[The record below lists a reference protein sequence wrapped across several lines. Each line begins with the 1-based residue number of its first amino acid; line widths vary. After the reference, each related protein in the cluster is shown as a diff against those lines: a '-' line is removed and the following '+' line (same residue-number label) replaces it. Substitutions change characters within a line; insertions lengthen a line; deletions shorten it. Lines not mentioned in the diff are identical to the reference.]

1 MWHSPTQLS
10 ACEKIRGN
18 PLRRRRIDNPS
29 GRQRSKS
36 KESVKRPI
44 RAHRCNP
51 CFLIKAPCMVSVSI
65 CGIRGR
71 NILVAHGPFHAQ
83 HPTFHIQH
91 LTPIISHPTLHTQ
104 HSQHPSPPAKYLCLS
119 SAPAA
124 QSVLLTSTPH
134 GFCVDLW
141 HLREKYSCAAW
152 HIPHSAAPH
161 AKDTF
166 HILNTPPPNLH
177 AFFRCAPP
185 RVQIR
190 HSQRIIATA

>member
-1 MWHSPTQLS
+1 MFFDKSTLHGFCVDLWHPW
-10 ACEKIRGN
+10 EKYSRGAW
-18 PLRRRRIDNPS
+18 PHSTL
-29 GRQRSKS
+29 
-36 KESVKRPI
+36 
-44 RAHRCNP
+44 
-51 CFLIKAPCMVSVSI
+51 
-65 CGIRGR
+65 
-71 NILVAHGPFHAQ
+71 NIQHFTSHIS
-83 HPTFHIQH
+83 HPTSHTHH

-104 HSQHPSPPAKYLCLS
+104 HSQHPFPPAKYLCLS

-166 HILNTPPPNLH
+166 PILNTPPPNLH
-177 AFFRCAPP
+177 GFSRRAPP

>member
-1 MWHSPTQLS
+1 MRFQ
-10 ACEKIRGN
+10 K
-18 PLRRRRIDNPS
+18 S
-29 GRQRSKS
+29 G
-36 KESVKRPI
+36 
-44 RAHRCNP
+44 
-51 CFLIKAPCMVSVSI
+51 I
-65 CGIRGR
+65 CGR

-83 HPTFHIQH
+83 HPTFHIHH
-91 LTPIISHPTLHTQ
+91 LTPNIPHPTSNTPHSTFNIQ

-119 SAPAA
+119 SAPAV

-177 AFFRCAPP
+177 AFSHRAPP

>member
-1 MWHSPTQLS
+1 MRLQKSVDLWEKYSRAAWSHSTL
-10 ACEKIRGN
+10 N
-18 PLRRRRIDNPS
+18 
-29 GRQRSKS
+29 
-36 KESVKRPI
+36 
-44 RAHRCNP
+44 
-51 CFLIKAPCMVSVSI
+51 
-65 CGIRGR
+65 
-71 NILVAHGPFHAQ
+71 
-83 HPTFHIQH
+83 IQH
-91 LTPIISHPTLHTQ
+91 FTSNISHPTSHTHHLTSNTP
-104 HSQHPSPPAKYLCLS
+104 HSTFSTSLSPAKYLCLS

-152 HIPHSAAPH
+152 HISHSAAPH

-177 AFFRCAPP
+177 AFSRRAPP

>member
-1 MWHSPTQLS
+1 MRFQ
-10 ACEKIRGN
+10 K
-18 PLRRRRIDNPS
+18 S
-29 GRQRSKS
+29 G
-36 KESVKRPI
+36 
-44 RAHRCNP
+44 
-51 CFLIKAPCMVSVSI
+51 I
-65 CGIRGR
+65 CGR

-83 HPTFHIQH
+83 HPTFHIHH
-91 LTPIISHPTLHTQ
+91 LTPNIPHPTSHTP

-119 SAPAA
+119 SAPAV

-152 HIPHSAAPH
+152 HIPNPIFHLPHPTSNISHS
-161 AKDTF
+161 TF

-177 AFFRCAPP
+177 GFSRRAPP

-190 HSQRIIATA
+190 HSQRVIATT